1 MSDDEDRE
9 LCELRRDLMTIQ
21 IERLRQEIRLENRKF
36 LLQAIAAMAASLA
49 AGAAALGL
57 ILHWMGKL

>member
-49 AGAAALGL
+49 AGAATLGL